1 MKNLVSNLKE
11 NEQDYEWYPTTKEI
25 LKCVKEHINYGF
37 SSILDIGA
45 GDGRVLKELAF
56 IESDRGSYLEKM
68 YSIEKSEI
76 LRARQDK
83 DIIPLGC
90 DFWQNTLIDKE
101 VDVVFCNPP
110 YSEYEEW
117 CEKIIKEVNAEHLYL
132 VIPQRFKDS
141 DKIKRALQARAIK
154 NYEIIGN
161 FDFLTADR
169 NARAKVNVVYFKMKS
184 RYRDEGKSAFE
195 LFLDENFPFS
205 VTEGNSSEAQKEKIN
220 NYLVNAKNQ
229 IEALVKLYNAEL
241 NKLMDNFKAI
251 CALDADV
258 LEEIGFKKS
267 VLNESISNRIKG
279 LKHIYWNEL
288 FDRYEPIT
296 SKFTNSY
303 KNNLLEELRYR
314 KNIDFNL
321 DNVYAITIWFLKN
334 ASNDFSE
341 QVLDFYMVL
350 AEKENLKAYKSNRHF
365 TTDTWRYMN
374 MNERKNLFK
383 KDANQKSKLDYRLVL
398 QRGAFYS
405 MDWGGRGYFTADGI
419 NIVND
424 FLVIARNLGFAI
436 NSEQFI
442 KGWYRDVYICP
453 GEKNYLYFNGNEILL
468 EYKVFKNGNMHI
480 KVNQDLMKA
489 INIEAGRLLGWLR
502 SPKEASDELDIKQ
515 EDAEKFFH
523 SLPEISIDNSLKL
536 LSA

>member
-1 MKNLVSNLKE
+1 MNKVVANLKE
-11 NEQDYEWYPTTKEI
+11 NEQDFEWYPTTKEI
-25 LKCVKEHINYGF
+25 INCVKSHLGDNF
-37 SSILDIGA
+37 NSILDIGA

-56 IESDRGSYLEKM
+56 IKDERGSYFEKM

-76 LRARQDK
+76 LRSRQDK

-117 CEKIIKEVNAEHLYL
+117 CEKIIKEANTKHLYL
-132 VIPQRFKDS
+132 VIPQRHKDS
-141 DKIKRALQARAIK
+141 DAIKRALQARDIK
-154 NYEIIGN
+154 NHDIIGS

-169 NARAKVNVVYFKMKS
+169 SARAKVDVVYIKMRS
-184 RYRDEGKSAFE
+184 RYKDECKGAFE

-205 VTEGNSSEAQKEKIN
+205 VAKGNNYDAQKEKIN

-229 IEALVKLYNAEL
+229 IEALVELYNAEL

-251 CALDADV
+251 CTLDADV

-267 VLNESISNRIKG
+267 VLSESISKRIEG
-279 LKHIYWNEL
+279 LKNIYWNEL
-288 FDRYEPIT
+288 FERYEPIT

-303 KNNLLEELRYR
+303 KNNILEELSCR

-321 DNVYAITIWFLKN
+321 DNVYALTIWFLKN

-341 QVLDFYMVL
+341 QVLDFYMTL

-365 TTDTWRYMN
+365 TTDTWRYMRN
-374 MNERKNLFK
+374 DERKELFK
-383 KDANQKSKLDYRLVL
+383 KDVNQKSKLDYRLVF

-405 MDWGGRGYFTADGI
+405 VDWGGKGYFTEHGI
-419 NIVND
+419 NMIND
-424 FLVIARNLGFAI
+424 FLIIARNLGFAI
-436 NSEQFI
+436 NSGQFI
-442 KGWYRDVYICP
+442 KGWYRDVSICP
-453 GEKNYLYFNGNEILL
+453 GEKNYLYFNGDETLL
-468 EYKVFKNGNMHI
+468 EYKVFKNGNMHV
-480 KVNQDLMKA
+480 KLHQDLIKA

-502 SPKEASDELDIKQ
+502 SPQEASEEL
-515 EDAEKFFH
+515 
-523 SLPEISIDNSLKL
+523 EISESEVNKYFNLIAPLSINDNMKL
-536 LSA
+536 LAC